1 MEIKSVDGA
10 THKLYVTNDKI
21 EQSQSDIEHENE
33 LLLKKLHEQ
42 TLEYTLLQE
51 HQIEQETSFQQE
63 L

>member
-42 TLEYTLLQE
+42 TLEYTLL
-51 HQIEQETSFQQE
+51 
-63 L
+63 